1 MDIEHARSAIQS
13 LSAKATSATLAA
25 MPPITPISAE
35 TEDAAIDVDQEA
47 ESIQQQLQTILQS
60 CAASI
65 GVEVANA
72 APTEP
77 NQEIADDS
85 RDGHK
90 EENEIIRTFRRW
102 GRFGALAICYT
113 KAVIDGG
120 VGPVQSNGLH
130 DASLQAECADAYVPT
145 HWSSSCAAS
154 TAQLTS
160 FDHDRFLPWQHSI
173 QTNPKYQSP
182 HDAVHAAW
190 VLSWNVLCDQFWTQ
204 MNHLRNI
211 SFNFDLLHQ
220 AACDAIVQ
228 AASDVPVDSDTHPR
242 NLKGCEQSFERQFH
256 THQPQ
261 SKSRKHDCKLS
272 FDSNVEIYFG
282 VEDEILMHSCS
293 MKLTDL
299 QTWTNKPWS
308 RRPRKASHDMSE
320 NIPNQVEMRITD
332 AFYNVPSSLVSEQ
345 NHDHEEPIEDPED
358 ANHFLHEAPQ
368 SIQNL
373 VDSLQEE
380 GVVTG
385 PRVHESIFLRS
396 WFVHHIHAPQCFQYR
411 VIEINGHWRLWYQ
424 DIIAAWR
431 DRILPMEQ
439 VIFDIVYPNPPR
451 TSSSHEFL
459 FDLIVSQGIQAPRR
473 AGLVTILQR
482 DDRAARASYAVA
494 TSLPEQTSGHQI
506 VQNAEYLHGCQ
517 IYQYSIRHGRMQIP
531 FTMQPVHIMQD
542 GDSFVVGVT
551 SRATGS
557 TDTAPATVDVNHSCL
572 EQNQDDSPS
581 AQDDDPD
588 SQSPGMESTDH
599 IHTGVHIHRLGHQQ
613 CHGRIRWD
621 TIDHVLLDVS
631 RLLQIPSDDLVNFHH
646 LQINPVNQTAWEES
660 IIVQH
665 VGDIPAGSTERLV
678 LIDIE
683 MHQSQRGDAMPRAPP
698 VSRQVHRVLP
708 TLVRR
713 HVLILTRT
721 AGYCDWHQ
729 QHCIVFHNHE
739 IWLQQDNGPRRIEHG
754 AYFRIVLPPPPEPTW
769 DIAHALRIFH
779 DTFDLYDQ
787 PAAGQI
793 AVAIMNGQDLLQ
805 HTTEP
810 SGNNT
815 EDTTSLMQLNSQTQL
830 DGNSSSSSS
839 IPDDWFVD
847 LQRIVQRN
855 AAVCQENAAAIH
867 IDLPEL
873 EFSIYTWYLDH
884 VNRRLCR
891 EPKLVRLGN
900 DPSEWKADILH
911 VWRHQLLPDDS
922 VLLDLVQPTPPRA
935 DVEDHIAHIILTQR
949 PSAEIST
956 LLTMEFQGAAPP
968 NVLIRFATVLPRDCT
983 QAQVAHAVP
992 LFASFMHNRILWDR
1006 PALHHANQRFH
1017 THWGMSLQATIVQE
1031 VDTTEDV
1038 RDGISN
1044 FLQNVDNP
1052 RGVADADMSRVA
1064 KFPDQICLSQTTC
1077 KGSDHQED
1085 IDVPMMS
1092 QHLTSRP
1099 SRRPRPLHDGTEN
1112 WLLDLGALFSAHA
1125 EREVIDGDSYIYV
1138 QTWYIDHITH
1148 RQCLHSRPLR
1158 LDQFAVTWV
1167 EEYRYLWRDVL
1178 DPTVAFS
1185 IHVVRPKPPQYRH
1198 HGYICHVLLEQNRPR
1213 GSAAGVLTAMFTNP
1227 DRSAQ
1232 RQGTLIQGA
1241 FSTPRFLRLQDVID

>member
-1 MDIEHARSAIQS
+1 M
-13 LSAKATSATLAA
+13 
-25 MPPITPISAE
+25 
-35 TEDAAIDVDQEA
+35 
-47 ESIQQQLQTILQS
+47 
-60 CAASI
+60 
-65 GVEVANA
+65 
-72 APTEP
+72 
-77 NQEIADDS
+77 
-85 RDGHK
+85 
-90 EENEIIRTFRRW
+90 
-102 GRFGALAICYT
+102 
-113 KAVIDGG
+113 
-120 VGPVQSNGLH
+120 
-130 DASLQAECADAYVPT
+130 
-145 HWSSSCAAS
+145 
-154 TAQLTS
+154 
-160 FDHDRFLPWQHSI
+160 
-173 QTNPKYQSP
+173 
-182 HDAVHAAW
+182 
-190 VLSWNVLCDQFWTQ
+190 
-204 MNHLRNI
+204 
-211 SFNFDLLHQ
+211 
-220 AACDAIVQ
+220 
-228 AASDVPVDSDTHPR
+228 
-242 NLKGCEQSFERQFH
+242 
-256 THQPQ
+256 
-261 SKSRKHDCKLS
+261 
-272 FDSNVEIYFG
+272 
-282 VEDEILMHSCS
+282 
-293 MKLTDL
+293 
-299 QTWTNKPWS
+299 
-308 RRPRKASHDMSE
+308 
-320 NIPNQVEMRITD
+320 
-332 AFYNVPSSLVSEQ
+332 
-345 NHDHEEPIEDPED
+345 
-358 ANHFLHEAPQ
+358 
-368 SIQNL
+368 
-373 VDSLQEE
+373 
-380 GVVTG
+380 
-385 PRVHESIFLRS
+385 
-396 WFVHHIHAPQCFQYR
+396 
-411 VIEINGHWRLWYQ
+411 
-424 DIIAAWR
+424 
-431 DRILPMEQ
+431 
-439 VIFDIVYPNPPR
+439 
-451 TSSSHEFL
+451 
-459 FDLIVSQGIQAPRR
+459 
-473 AGLVTILQR
+473 
-482 DDRAARASYAVA
+482 
-494 TSLPEQTSGHQI
+494 
-506 VQNAEYLHGCQ
+506 
-517 IYQYSIRHGRMQIP
+517 
-531 FTMQPVHIMQD
+531 
-542 GDSFVVGVT
+542 
-551 SRATGS
+551 
-557 TDTAPATVDVNHSCL
+557 
-572 EQNQDDSPS
+572 
-581 AQDDDPD
+581 
-588 SQSPGMESTDH
+588 
-599 IHTGVHIHRLGHQQ
+599 
-613 CHGRIRWD
+613 
-621 TIDHVLLDVS
+621 
-631 RLLQIPSDDLVNFHH
+631 
-646 LQINPVNQTAWEES
+646 
-660 IIVQH
+660 
-665 VGDIPAGSTERLV
+665 
-678 LIDIE
+678 
-683 MHQSQRGDAMPRAPP
+683 
-698 VSRQVHRVLP
+698 
-708 TLVRR
+708 
-713 HVLILTRT
+713 ILTRT

-739 IWLQQDNGPRRIEHG
+739 IWLQEDNGPRRIEHG
-754 AYFRIVLPPPPEPTW
+754 AYFRIVRPPPPEPTW

-779 DTFDLYDQ
+779 ETFDLYDQ

-805 HTTEP
+805 HTTDP
-810 SGNNT
+810 SGNNA

-855 AAVCQENAAAIH
+855 AAACQENAAAIH

-922 VLLDLVQPTPPRA
+922 VLRDLVQPTPPRA

-1038 RDGISN
+1038 RDDISN

-1125 EREVIDGDSYIYV
+1125 EREVIEGDSYIYV

-1167 EEYRYLWRDVL
+1167 EEFRYLWRDVL
-1178 DPTVAFS
+1178 DPTVTFS

-1241 FSTPRFLRLQDVID
+1241 FSTPRFLRLQDVIDILRIQQQCAGRRCSAHFHHEPVHLVLATEVSTGFSIRIDIESTNAQLPIDPNEATSYFDVIDFMQRPVITTQQEQADPSPRPASEPACPTFQFNPDAPVFTPGLHDMTEFVQEMHEIWIRAAVAWEHESPSTTFITWFVDHRTWYPRCIASRRLTVLNNFAEWEDEIRATWNDQLDMQVPHEYYVVVPPNLERGVAGHIILVQAPRDDWVSNLVTVFDSFIGRRSNNMMRLVVTTHEHIHIEQIVNSCGYDLVHGQLNL